1 MFLTLLSSMNLT
13 NIKEPNLIKTNIIQ
27 NYRSEFNL
35 TEKVN
40 ISRSIK
46 ASNTPSK
53 NNDNNFYILKSLA
66 NFYNQTVENILKG
79 FNFKLSD
86 EYISFIKDGF
96 KLEISLTVNLEF
108 INTKDQYFNN
118 KYDLV
123 FYLSNNSFTNQSS
136 KDVIWKNVRYQTSD
150 KMITDYIDTKNHW
163 QFSFNKELY
172 LFNLRHVFNKKYN
185 FRFTDF
191 NNLYSFNSLKYNI
204 DTIKYRFYTPLSLYS
219 QIKDF
224 NFNINKD
231 NIGVDDIKKQIY
243 IQQTNLKNSEFYKQ
257 NKVLWDGLYDNL
269 KLELEEEKK
278 FKRFIWDDKII
289 VKITLPIKSKY
300 KKYLKDIYFINTY
313 FKKIDLNWLIE
324 IDELEINKTD
334 LNNINKL
341 FGDLNLLFLTAF
353 DTEIKDNI
361 LIIKPKK
368 EYEYKFYNQK
378 QIILKFK
385 DENIN
390 TINSDTNNQN
400 KLTNSNINQNQQ
412 IESRVNQ
419 TNTTNNYT
427 NNAILKSPYFYM
439 SVAISLLFIICL
451 LFLLNKIV
459 IKYLNKKRKST

>member
-35 TEKVN
+35 SEKVN

-53 NNDNNFYILKSLA
+53 NNDNNFYILKSSA

-136 KDVIWKNVRYQTSD
+136 KDMLWKNVRYQTSD

-231 NIGVDDIKKQIY
+231 NISVDDIKKQIY
-243 IQQTNLKNSEFYKQ
+243 IQQANLKNSEFYKQ

-278 FKRFIWDDKII
+278 FKRFIWDDKIV

-341 FGDLNLLFLTAF
+341 FVF
-353 DTEIKDNI
+353 
-361 LIIKPKK
+361 
-368 EYEYKFYNQK
+368 
-378 QIILKFK
+378 
-385 DENIN
+385 
-390 TINSDTNNQN
+390 NSFWYWN
-400 KLTNSNINQNQQ
+400 
-412 IESRVNQ
+412 
-419 TNTTNNYT
+419 
-427 NNAILKSPYFYM
+427 
-439 SVAISLLFIICL
+439 
-451 LFLLNKIV
+451 
-459 IKYLNKKRKST
+459 

>member
-1 MFLTLLSSMNLT
+1 MFLILLSSMNLT

-35 TEKVN
+35 SEKVN
-40 ISRSIK
+40 ISRTIK

-53 NNDNNFYILKSLA
+53 NNDNNFYILKSSA
-66 NFYNQTVENILKG
+66 NFYNQTVETILKG

-136 KDVIWKNVRYQTSD
+136 KDIIWKNVRYQTSD

-172 LFNLRHVFNKKYN
+172 LFNLKHVFNKKYN

-204 DTIKYRFYTPLSLYS
+204 DTIKYRFYTQLSLYS

-231 NIGVDDIKKQIY
+231 NISVNDIKKQIY
-243 IQQTNLKNSEFYKQ
+243 IQQTNLKNSE
-257 NKVLWDGLYDNL
+257 
-269 KLELEEEKK
+269 
-278 FKRFIWDDKII
+278 
-289 VKITLPIKSKY
+289 
-300 KKYLKDIYFINTY
+300 
-313 FKKIDLNWLIE
+313 
-324 IDELEINKTD
+324 
-334 LNNINKL
+334 
-341 FGDLNLLFLTAF
+341 
-353 DTEIKDNI
+353 I
-361 LIIKPKK
+361 L
-368 EYEYKFYNQK
+368 
-378 QIILKFK
+378 
-385 DENIN
+385 
-390 TINSDTNNQN
+390 
-400 KLTNSNINQNQQ
+400 
-412 IESRVNQ
+412 
-419 TNTTNNYT
+419 
-427 NNAILKSPYFYM
+427 
-439 SVAISLLFIICL
+439 
-451 LFLLNKIV
+451 
-459 IKYLNKKRKST
+459 